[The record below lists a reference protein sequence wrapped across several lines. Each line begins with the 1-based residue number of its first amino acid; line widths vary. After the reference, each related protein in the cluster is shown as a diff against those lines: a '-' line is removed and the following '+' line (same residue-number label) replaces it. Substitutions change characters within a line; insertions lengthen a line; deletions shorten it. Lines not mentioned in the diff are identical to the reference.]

1 MQPSIFT
8 RIVNGELPSHKVYED
23 DRTLAFLN
31 IFPSVPGH
39 TLVIPKAQVANVQDL
54 ATDDYA
60 ALMTSVKKVMQRMAT
75 VFGPDYRICVKV
87 IGFDVPHAHVH
98 VLACRTV
105 DDFRE
110 EENKINPPTQE
121 QLATMAKKIQF

>member
-8 RIVNGELPSHKVYED
+8 HIVNGEIPSHKVYED
-23 DRTLAFLN
+23 ENTLAFLN

-39 TLVIPKAQVANVQDL
+39 TLVIPKIQVANVQDL
-54 ATDDYA
+54 ADDDYA

-75 VFGPDYRICVKV
+75 VFGPDYRICLKV

-98 VLACRTV
+98 VLACRNV
-105 DDFRE
+105 DDFRK
-110 EENKINPPTQE
+110 EENKTNPPTQE
-121 QLATMAKKIQF
+121 ELAATAKKLQF